1 MKMLEMKN
9 IGYKNGGFIKLA
21 NLLNQTPMKKS
32 SMNLKISPQK
42 DSKLKDREEKNKK
55 GRTQYPVSAK
65 QCQMIYIVNHWSPS
79 IVGVPEGRVER
90 KWGNKFKLI
99 ISKNFLN

>member
-1 MKMLEMKN
+1 MKMLEMRN
-9 IGYKNGGFIKLA
+9 MGYKNGEFIKLA

-32 SMNLKISPQK
+32 SMNLKIA
-42 DSKLKDREEKNKK
+42 
-55 GRTQYPVSAK
+55 QYPVSAK